1 MVLLQQ
7 VHWSGSLPHK
17 ITRDGNNQNILAQAS
32 LLLIPRPFGFPQV
45 PGQDFYPTHLGW
57 MSARRQLSLRRL
69 DALEAVDIV

>member
-1 MVLLQQ
+1 MDYGHCICCCDVC
-7 VHWSGSLPHK
+7 K
-17 ITRDGNNQNILAQAS
+17 ITRDRNNQNILAQAS

-45 PGQDFYPTHLGW
+45 PRQDFYPTHLGW